1 MLELGHMKTLV
12 VFYSRTGN
20 TKKVA
25 EEIAKILNA
34 DIEEIIDKKD
44 RKGIVGWLKSG
55 RDATFKKS
63 AEIEFVKNPIDYDLV
78 IIGTPIWAFTMT
90 PAIRTYLSENKFKKV
105 AFFSTS
111 GGSEGEKIFNEME
124 KISREPVATLSL
136 LTKNWPAELNLEKEE
151 NSEKIKEFCKKLY

>member
-1 MLELGHMKTLV
+1 MKTLV

-111 GGSEGEKIFNEME
+111 GGSEGKKIFNEME

-136 LTKNWPAELNLEKEE
+136 LTKNWPAELNLVKEE
-151 NSEKIKEFCKKLY
+151 NFGKIKEFCKKLY